1 MGVRYAYPLGPGD
14 PPIEALLPVAQSA
27 VEPYDADVVPAITKH
42 LEEWLRDVDPAREGG
57 AWAFWVS
64 LYSSL
69 DPTLQRPV
77 LQLERLSSPLVRP
90 PD

>member
-1 MGVRYAYPLGPGD
+1 VSAS
-14 PPIEALLPVAQSA
+14 VAS
-27 VEPYDADVVPAITKH
+27 T
-42 LEEWLRDVDPAREGG
+42 GG

-77 LQLERLSSPLVRP
+77 LQLKRLSSSLVRP
-90 PD
+90 PEP